1 MPNPYTNMYM
11 PSGFEQNQQGLSP
24 VFQNIAQQQA
34 MQNAAM
40 QEQNQQV
47 QQAGMIPKGG
57 NAQQYAMAMALRNQ
71 NNDPYANAQQAM
83 KQYGSGNVYGYGGQG
98 QVPTTPDFSVDSF

>member
-1 MPNPYTNMYM
+1 M
-11 PSGFEQNQQGLSP
+11 PSGFEQSQQGLTP

-57 NAQQYAMAMALRNQ
+57 NLNQLAMAMALRKQ
-71 NNDPYANAQQAM
+71 NDPYANAQDAM

-98 QVPTTPDFSVDSF
+98 QIPTNPDFSKDSF

>member
-1 MPNPYTNMYM
+1 MPNPYTNIYM
-11 PSGFEQNQQGLSP
+11 PSGFEQSQQGLTP

-57 NAQQYAMAMALRNQ
+57 NLNQLAMAMALRKQ
-71 NNDPYANAQQAM
+71 NDPYANAQDAM

-98 QVPTTPDFSVDSF
+98 QIPTNPDFSKDSF

>member
-1 MPNPYTNMYM
+1 M
-11 PSGFEQNQQGLSP
+11 PSGFEQSQQGLTP

-47 QQAGMIPKGG
+47 QQAGMTGKGG
-57 NAQQYAMAMALRNQ
+57 NPNQLAMAMALRKTPNQ
-71 NNDPYANAQQAM
+71 QLVD
-83 KQYGSGNVYGYGGQG
+83 QYGANNVYTPNGMGAQAPAY
-98 QVPTTPDFSVDSF
+98 PTGMDY

>member
-1 MPNPYTNMYM
+1 MYM
-11 PSGFEQNQQGLSP
+11 PSGFEQSQQGLSP

-47 QQAGMIPKGG
+47 QQAGMTQNGQQMGG
-57 NAQQYAMAMALRNQ
+57 NENQMALAQALRNSDLYKKGQ
-71 NNDPYANAQQAM
+71 AQVGMA
-83 KQYGSGNVYGYGGQG
+83 QYGSGNVYGYGGQG
-98 QVPTTPDFSVDSF
+98 QVPTSPDFSVDSF